1 MKGDRGMSAQRNI
14 LNTLLLEQKQ
24 RIHGGIYHRLQIDFA
39 YNSNHI
45 EGSRLT
51 HDQTRFI
58 FETKSIGEPALVNDV
73 FETSNHFRCFD
84 YILQTVREPLT
95 EEYIK
100 SLHGMLKQGVY
111 DAADSAAVIGAYK
124 RYANEVGK
132 ITTARPSEVSGQM
145 QRLLKQFAGIEH
157 PDLYD
162 IAAFHAEFERIHP
175 FYDGNGRIGRLL
187 IFKQCLEQQ
196 IVPFFISDFNK
207 QFYYQGLSE
216 WQLDGK
222 KQRLLDVFLSAQ
234 DDTKQL
240 LDFFEIDY
248 DRTELTA
255 RALLQQHEA

>member
-1 MKGDRGMSAQRNI
+1 MSAQRNV
-14 LNTLLLEQKQ
+14 LNALILEQKQ
-24 RIHGGIYHRLQIDFA
+24 KIHGGIYHRLQIDFA

-84 YILQTVREPLT
+84 HILQTVHEPLT
-95 EEYIK
+95 EAYIK

-111 DAADSAAVIGAYK
+111 DAADSAAVIGDYK

-132 ITTARPSEVSGQM
+132 ITTAKPADVSGKM
-145 QRLLKQFAGIEH
+145 QTLLNRFAEIRH

-162 IAAFHAEFERIHP
+162 IAAFHAEFEQIHP

-187 IFKQCLEQQ
+187 MFKQCLEYEV
-196 IVPFFISDFNK
+196 VPFFISDFNK
-207 QFYYQGLSE
+207 LFYYQGLSE

-234 DDTKQL
+234 DETKQL
-240 LDFFEIDY
+240 LDYFEIDY
-248 DRTELTA
+248 DRTELTS
-255 RALLQQHEA
+255 RQLLQQHEA